1 MPDFTDLPLF
11 NSEPAEPAGK
21 LAMQWH
27 ECKQKNPDLLPSL
40 ARLARELKQAG
51 HKRYSMDGLFHI
63 LRWETRTS
71 TEDLGLKINNNYTA
85 FASRDVMKLYPDLEG
100 FFKTRVQKP
109 HGNFGQIH

>member
-40 ARLARELKQAG
+40 ARLARELRQAG

-63 LRWETRTS
+63 LRWETRAS

-100 FFKTRVQKP
+100 FFKLRKQYP
-109 HGNFGQIH
+109 RSSQGQIH